1 MRLKLKNLILII
13 FLILFNNVS
22 LFASN
27 NKIQLDNVKT
37 NVSKWMIKEW
47 NKTVEFQ
54 KEEFNKMKT
63 QINNNKKEIKKI
75 LNYIK

>member
-13 FLILFNNVS
+13 FLILFNNAS
-22 LFASN
+22 LFASD
-27 NKIQLDNVKT
+27 NKIQLDNVKS

-54 KEEFNKMKT
+54 KEGFNKMKSQT
-63 QINNNKKEIKKI
+63 NNNKKEIKKI
-75 LNYIK
+75 FNYIK

>member
-13 FLILFNNVS
+13 FLILFNSTS
-22 LFASN
+22 LFAFN
-27 NKIQLDNVKT
+27 NKTQLDNVKT

-54 KEEFNKMKT
+54 KEGINKMKSQT
-63 QINNNKKEIKKI
+63 NNNKKEIKKI
-75 LNYIK
+75 LNYFK

>member
-13 FLILFNNVS
+13 FLILFNNAS
-22 LFASN
+22 LFASD
-27 NKIQLDNVKT
+27 NKIQLDNVKS

-54 KEEFNKMKT
+54 KEGINKMKSQT
-63 QINNNKKEIKKI
+63 NNNKKEIKKI
-75 LNYIK
+75 LNYFK

>member
-13 FLILFNNVS
+13 FLILFNNAS
-22 LFASN
+22 LFASD
-27 NKIQLDNVKT
+27 NKIQLNNVKT

-54 KEEFNKMKT
+54 KEGINKMKSQT
-63 QINNNKKEIKKI
+63 NNNKKEIKKI
-75 LNYIK
+75 LNYFK

>member
-54 KEEFNKMKT
+54 KEEFNKMKS
-63 QINNNKKEIKKI
+63 QLNNDKKEIKKI
-75 LNYIK
+75 FNYIK

>member
-13 FLILFNNVS
+13 FLILFNNAS
-22 LFASN
+22 LFASD
-27 NKIQLDNVKT
+27 NKIQLNNVKT

-54 KEEFNKMKT
+54 KEEFNKMKS
-63 QINNNKKEIKKI
+63 QLNNDKKEIKKI
-75 LNYIK
+75 FNYIK

>member
-1 MRLKLKNLILII
+1 MQLKLRNIILII
-13 FLILFNNVS
+13 LLVLFNNAS

-54 KEEFNKMKT
+54 KEGFNKMKSQT
-63 QINNNKKEIKKI
+63 KNKKKEIKKI

>member
-13 FLILFNNVS
+13 FLILFNNAS
-22 LFASN
+22 LFASD
-27 NKIQLDNVKT
+27 NKIQLNNVKT

-54 KEEFNKMKT
+54 KEGINKMKSQT
-63 QINNNKKEIKKI
+63 NNNKKE
-75 LNYIK
+75 N

>member
-13 FLILFNNVS
+13 FLILFNNTS
-22 LFASN
+22 LFAFN
-27 NKIQLDNVKT
+27 NKTQLDNVKN

-54 KEEFNKMKT
+54 KEGINKMKSQT
-63 QINNNKKEIKKI
+63 NNNKKEIKKI
-75 LNYIK
+75 LNYFK

>member
-13 FLILFNNVS
+13 FLILFNNAS
-22 LFASN
+22 LFASD
-27 NKIQLDNVKT
+27 NKIQLNNVKT

-54 KEEFNKMKT
+54 KEEFNKMKS

-75 LNYIK
+75 LNYFK

>member
-54 KEEFNKMKT
+54 KEGINKMKSQT
-63 QINNNKKEIKKI
+63 NNNKKEIKKI
-75 LNYIK
+75 LNYFK

>member
-13 FLILFNNVS
+13 FLILFNNTS
-22 LFASN
+22 LFAFN
-27 NKIQLDNVKT
+27 NKTQLDNVKT

-54 KEEFNKMKT
+54 KEEFNKMKS
-63 QINNNKKEIKKI
+63 QLNNDKKEIKKI
-75 LNYIK
+75 FNYIK